1 MPLSSAISQQ
11 SSPQLCTVSL
21 LGNLV
26 AKPDIRYK
34 ANPVVAITEI
44 VLATTS
50 KWLDKKTNTYKEWTS
65 YHHVKVEGDLVEQS
79 LLHANKG
86 DVVLVHG
93 YLSNIKPATSKDANS
108 EHPAIV
114 HASFIQQFPK
124 GYIQSINQ
132 IHCSATLTSTPQ
144 LMLTEHN
151 KHFTQADV
159 VIKHDAYSAE
169 KQEWL
174 TTSIERAIHIW
185 GKQAQYLAEHATT
198 GDELVIEGKLS
209 YTSNTQKSQFIE
221 VIKLHLFKK

>member
-1 MPLSSAISQQ
+1 MPLSSITLKQ
-11 SSPQLCTVSL
+11 SSAQLCAVTL

-44 VLATTS
+44 VIATTS
-50 KWLDKKTNTYKEWTS
+50 KWLDKKSNTYKEWVS
-65 YHHVKVEGDLVEQS
+65 YHHIKVEGELVEQA

-93 YLSNIKPATSKDANS
+93 YLSNIKPTTVKGAAI
-108 EHPAIV
+108 EHPDII

-132 IHCSATLTSTPQ
+132 VHCSATLISTPQ

-151 KHFTQADV
+151 KHFCQADI
-159 VIKHDAYSAE
+159 VITHPIFNAD
-169 KQEWL
+169 KQ
-174 TTSIERAIHIW
+174 TSHMIKIERAIHIW
-185 GKQAQYLAEHATT
+185 GKQAQYLAEQ
-198 GDELVIEGKLS
+198 GVINDELVIEGKLS

-221 VIKLHLFKK
+221 VKKLHLFKK